1 MSYIVVGLGNP
12 GEEYTETRHNTGRI
26 ITTSIAELCE
36 ANDFSFDKKISSLK
50 TKVSIAGKPV
60 TLLLPETF
68 MNKSGAALKPLMLS
82 EKAKEQ
88 VVVIHDDLDLPFG
101 KVRVAFDRG
110 SGGHRGI
117 DSIEKV
123 LKTRKF
129 LRIRIGIS
137 GMTPS
142 GKTKKPIGEEKVV
155 KCILGKFKP
164 DELKGLK
171 KLSKK
176 IKEVLEVL
184 VLEGKSKAMTVFNGE

>member
-1 MSYIVVGLGNP
+1 MSYIIVGLGNP
-12 GEEYTETRHNTGRI
+12 GEEYKETRHNTGRI
-26 ITTSIAELCE
+26 IAEGVAKICE
-36 ANDFSFDKKISSLK
+36 ANDFSFDKKLSSLK
-50 TKVSIAGKPV
+50 TKIDIEGKSAV
-60 TLLLPETF
+60 LLLPETF
-68 MNKSGAALKPLMLS
+68 MNKSGASLKPLLLS

-101 KVRVAFDRG
+101 KIRVAFDRG

-129 LRIRIGIS
+129 LRIRVGIS
-137 GMTPS
+137 GVTPS
-142 GKTKKPIGEEKVV
+142 GKTKKPKGEEKVV

-164 DELKGLK
+164 EELKELK

-184 VLEGKSKAMTVFNGE
+184 VLEGKAKAMTLYNAG